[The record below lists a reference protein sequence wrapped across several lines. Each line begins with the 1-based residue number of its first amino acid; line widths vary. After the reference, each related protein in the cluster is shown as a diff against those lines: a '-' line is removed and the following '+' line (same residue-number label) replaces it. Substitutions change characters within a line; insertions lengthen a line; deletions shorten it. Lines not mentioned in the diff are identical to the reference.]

1 MSYKRKI
8 LLMGVDV
15 LVIYLSIVIA
25 FLARFDSQMLI
36 EEISRYSKATIDGK
50 IKATIDRTTKVLK
63 RIT

>member
-1 MSYKRKI
+1 
-8 LLMGVDV
+8 MGVDV

>member
-25 FLARFDSQMLI
+25 FSARFDSQMLI

>member
-36 EEISRYSKATIDGK
+36 EEISRYSKATID
-50 IKATIDRTTKVLK
+50 RTTKVLK